1 MRHALLVLLAASLTG
16 CPTPPPRY
24 PITDPMLALRALRA
38 RDARVRLLRAH
49 GSADHFGAQ
58 GRIRGEVWVFVRRPA
73 SLRVDTRAFGTT
85 VSTVTLNNNQLALA
99 DFRGGRFFVGPAQP
113 CVAAQLLGIPLE
125 SAEVVSMLSGGPP
138 LIDGTPSIAWRDG
151 RYEVDI
157 RGEGGVRE
165 TLRLEIPDA
174 ERSAA
179 RPEDQHPRPVR
190 AELRD
195 ARGLRAVL
203 EFGDYTEVNGVPF
216 AQRVR
221 VLMERDNV
229 DLLVRYREITLDPE
243 LPEEEDIFSQTAPA
257 AMQEIAV
264 DCDANRLAPEQPA
277 DAGAPTDAG
286 ATDAGAH
293 P

>member
-1 MRHALLVLLAASLTG
+1 MRLPSVIALSALLLG

-24 PITDPMLALRALRA
+24 PITDPELALRSLRA

-85 VSTVTLNNNQLALA
+85 VSTVTLNNDRLSLA
-99 DFRGGRFFVGPAQP
+99 DFRGGRFFTGPAQA

-138 LIDGTPSIAWRDG
+138 LIDGRARIAWRDG
-151 RYEVDI
+151 RYDVEI
-157 RGEGGVRE
+157 RGENGVSE
-165 TLRLEIPDA
+165 SLRLELTDR
-174 ERSAA
+174 ERESS
-179 RPEDQHPRPVR
+179 RPEDQRPRATR
-190 AELRD
+190 AEIRD
-195 ARGLRAVL
+195 ARGVRAVL
-203 EFGDYTEVNGVPF
+203 EFGDYTEVSGVAF

-243 LPEEEDIFSQTAPA
+243 LPEEEDIFEQAPP
-257 AMQEIAV
+257 EGTETVPV
-264 DCDANRLAPEQPA
+264 DCEANRLAPDPPPDGGAPAA
-277 DAGAPTDAG
+277 DAS
-286 ATDAGAH
+286 ATTAQ

>member
-1 MRHALLVLLAASLTG
+1 MRHLPPLALVSLLWG

-24 PITDPMLALRALRA
+24 PITDPELALRALRA

-58 GRIRGEVWVFVRRPA
+58 GRVRGEMWVFVRRPS

-85 VSTVTLNNNQLALA
+85 VSTVTLNNGRLSLA
-99 DFRGGRFFVGPAQP
+99 DFRGGRFFVGPAQS

-138 LIDGTPSIAWRDG
+138 IIDGAARIAWRDG
-151 RYEVDI
+151 RYEVEI
-157 RGEGGVRE
+157 RGDGGVSE
-165 TLRLEIPDA
+165 TLRLEITAD
-174 ERSAA
+174 ERGGA
-179 RPEDQHPRPVR
+179 RPEAQRPRPVR

-203 EFGDYTEVNGVPF
+203 EFGDYTEVSGVPF

-243 LPEEEDIFSQTAPA
+243 LPEDEDIFEQTAPA
-257 AMQEIAV
+257 AMQEVPV
-264 DCDANRLAPEQPA
+264 DCDANRLEPEAPA
-277 DAGAPTDAG
+277 DAGPTAADAAADGG
-286 ATDAGAH
+286 AQ